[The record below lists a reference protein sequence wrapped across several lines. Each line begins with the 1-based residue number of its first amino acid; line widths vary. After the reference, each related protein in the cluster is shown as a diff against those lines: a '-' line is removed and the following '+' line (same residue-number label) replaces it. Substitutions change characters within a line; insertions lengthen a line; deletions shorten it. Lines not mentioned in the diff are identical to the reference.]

1 TYDSV
6 GNITQTV
13 DNSLTDTAKT
23 MVYGY
28 DDLHRLTSAI
38 ATNATST
45 SPGNFTQTYAYDA
58 IGDITNKSDIGN
70 YLYQGTNYANPHA
83 ATSVNGVTYA
93 YDNNGNLTS
102 DSTWT
107 HSWNYANQLTQS
119 QKTGSTVTYQYDH
132 TGQRTKYYDG
142 ASGYAR
148 HYPNKL
154 YNIKQTTATKH
165 IYAGSQLVAT
175 MEGSTLQY
183 IHTDHLTG
191 SNAATNST
199 GGMVQLLDYY
209 PYGSMRID
217 WKSGTFDEQRKFTGH
232 MYDRDT
238 SLTYA
243 NARYYKQNVGRFL
256 SQDSIYTHSPS
267 VYLTDPQ
274 QANAY
279 SYARNNPLR
288 FIDTTGKKVSEYQP
302 YLSSG
307 SSYITGEI
315 LGNYRGVNVYSGGR
329 LTGTGQ
335 HQYQCVDFTKNFV
348 RSEYNINLAGTGHGY
363 AYGNQSNI
371 NRAFQSNNPD
381 NPGSYIVYGNGST
394 AMPQENDILSWSG
407 GSYGH
412 VGVIAEVT
420 YDPDSGTG
428 WVYTIEQNAN
438 RDQGIFY
445 QSLTRTYD
453 DQGRAIYT
461 VESRI
466 QGYDIQGWARY
477 ENQSRLNGPETS
489 YTSTPYT
496 PATKPPIEGNS

>member
-45 SPGNFTQTYAYDA
+45 SPGNFTQIYAYDA

-83 ATSVNGVTYA
+83 ATSVGGVTYT

-175 MEGSTLQY
+175 VEGSTLQY
-183 IHTDHLTG
+183 LHTDHLTG
-191 SNAATNST
+191 SNVATNST

-217 WKSGTFDEQRKFTGH
+217 WKYGSFDEQRKFTGH
-232 MYDRDT
+232 EFDRDT
-238 SLTYA
+238 NLTYA
-243 NARYYKQNVGRFL
+243 NARYYKQSIGRFL
-256 SQDSIYTHSPS
+256 SQDTLFLDLGDELKVLVAYDRIHSKI
-267 VYLTDPQ
+267 LRDPQ
-274 QANAY
+274 QLNSY
-279 SYARNNPLR
+279 SYARNNPLKYVDKGGEAV
-288 FIDTTGKKVSEYQP
+288 DTV
-302 YLSSG
+302 
-307 SSYITGEI
+307 
-315 LGNYRGVNVYSGGR
+315 
-329 LTGTGQ
+329 
-335 HQYQCVDFTKNFV
+335 VDVGF
-348 RSEYNINLAGTGHGY
+348 
-363 AYGNQSNI
+363 
-371 NRAFQSNNPD
+371 
-381 NPGSYIVYGNGST
+381 IVYDLFKVGQ
-394 AMPQENDILSWSG
+394 AIFKG
-407 GSYGH
+407 GDVKGELTSLALDVGGAL
-412 VGVIAEVT
+412 VPGVTGLGVIARTTRVADKAADAAKAVNRASNLVPSANNYREVFQRAFGQLSSNMQIHHT
-420 YDPDSGTG
+420 LPQKYEALFKEAGINIHELPYLRAVPIEHHKKISSEWLKWDKANEGNVTVETVQDFAKQ
-428 WVYTIEQNAN
+428 IEQKYGDN
-438 RDQGIFY
+438 Y
-445 QSLTRTYD
+445 L
-453 DQGRAIYT
+453 
-461 VESRI
+461 
-466 QGYDIQGWARY
+466 
-477 ENQSRLNGPETS
+477 
-489 YTSTPYT
+489 
-496 PATKPPIEGNS
+496 KPDVD